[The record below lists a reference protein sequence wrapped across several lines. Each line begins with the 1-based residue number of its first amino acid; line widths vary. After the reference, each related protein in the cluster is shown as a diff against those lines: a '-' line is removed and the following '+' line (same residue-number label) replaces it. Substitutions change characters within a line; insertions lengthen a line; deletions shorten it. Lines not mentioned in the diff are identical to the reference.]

1 MEFEPRWGWRAV
13 TRRPV
18 ECRARKSNGAIGG
31 NVIDLSFNPRP
42 EVQVLRFG
50 SGGYC
55 CAVDDILRFPEEWV
69 RYAVAHQAEFV
80 AAAGGYPGIT
90 LATDTAGAQAMRQF
104 FGIHLRRYF
113 DARRLVQMLCRYS
126 MVTLAPEELRPAQ
139 WICHQDPPAGDSSL
153 SRQACVL
160 YLFHDET
167 FGGTSFY
174 EATRSFEETSQLF
187 ADANAMTAVQFTERY
202 GIRPSYLCDSNA
214 YFRRTATVP
223 ARWNRAI
230 FYSGALLHSGQITA
244 PERLTADP
252 ATGRLTVNFFFT
264 CRRDLAA
271 A

>member
-1 MEFEPRWGWRAV
+1 M
-13 TRRPV
+13 T
-18 ECRARKSNGAIGG
+18 GG
-31 NVIDLSFNPRP
+31 NAIDLSFNPRP
-42 EVQVLRFG
+42 DVQVLRFG

-69 RYAVAHQAEFV
+69 RYAVAHRAEFV
-80 AAAGGYPGIT
+80 PAAAGGYPGIT

-104 FGIHLRRYF
+104 FGMHLRRYF
-113 DARRLVQMLCRYS
+113 EARRLVQMLCRYS

-160 YLFHDET
+160 YLFRDET

-174 EATRSFEETSQLF
+174 ESTRSFAETSQLF
-187 ADANAMTAVQFTERY
+187 ADANAMTAAQFTARY
-202 GIRPSYLCDSNA
+202 GIRASYLCDSNA

-223 ARWNRAI
+223 PRWNRAI

-264 CRRDLAA
+264 CRRDLTAA
-271 A
+271 